1 MIPKAGEFKREPAL
15 EFSKEMF
22 SMKKG
27 LRTQVV
33 LAVVVSLGSAVGF
46 ADSGEAIYK
55 ANCQSCHGST
65 GTPNAGMAKMM
76 SIKPASEYKTTEKEQ
91 IESVKNGK
99 NKMKPFAGK
108 LTDAQI
114 KDAVTYFRTLK

>member
-1 MIPKAGEFKREPAL
+1 MT
-15 EFSKEMF
+15 
-22 SMKKG
+22 KG
-27 LRTQVV
+27 LRSQLV
-33 LAVVVSLGSAVGF
+33 LAMVVSLGSALSF

-76 SIKPASEYKTTEKEQ
+76 NVKAASEYKSTEKEQ
-91 IESVKNGK
+91 IESVTKGK